1 MKLLE
6 VRQLCIDIKN
16 NGKRFPVVGGVSF
29 DISRGE
35 ILAIVGE
42 SGCGKSITSLAI
54 GRLLDEKTAA
64 VKAENIILHSEKAS
78 IDILQASAKELR
90 SIRGGT
96 IGYIFQEPAAALNPV
111 FTVGAQIIESLK
123 LHRKDVK
130 DYQNEAVRLLQ
141 SVGIPDAQARLKAYP
156 HELSGGMQQRIIIA
170 MALAGNPQL
179 LIADEP
185 TTALDVTIQAQ
196 ILELVYKLCKERHIG
211 VILITHNLGI
221 VARLADKLAVM
232 YAGNI
237 VEKGDSQYILHHHVH
252 PYTRKL
258 LQSVPLLGDNRE
270 KLPTIEGSVPS
281 PGNYAAGCRFSDRC
295 DRCKALGAKALE
307 LCKTQV
313 PPENEISP
321 GHFCRCFFPLTDE
334 VQNEK

>member
-6 VRQLCIDIKN
+6 VKQLCIDIKN
-16 NGKRFPVVGGVSF
+16 NGRRLPVVGNVSF
-29 DISRGE
+29 SVNQGE

-54 GRLLDEKTAA
+54 GRLLDDKVAA
-64 VKAENIILHSEKAS
+64 VKAENILLHTQNSS
-78 IDILQASAKELR
+78 IDILQASPKELR

-96 IGYIFQEPAAALNPV
+96 VGYIFQEPAAALNPV

-130 DYQNEAVRLLQ
+130 DYQAEAVRLLQ
-141 SVGIPDAQARLKAYP
+141 SVGIPDANTRLKAYP

-196 ILELVYKLCKERHIG
+196 ILELIRNLCKERKIG

-221 VARLADKLAVM
+221 VARVADKLAVM

-237 VEKGDSQYILHHHVH
+237 VEKGDSQYILRHHVH

-258 LQSVPLLGDNRE
+258 LQSVPVPGDRRE

-295 DRCKALGAKALE
+295 DRCKSLGANAIE
-307 LCKTQV
+307 LCSSQV
-313 PPENEISP
+313 PPEKEISP
-321 GHFCRCFFPLTDE
+321 GHFCRCFHPLKDE
-334 VQNEK
+334 ELV

>member
-1 MKLLE
+1 MKLLD

-16 NGKRFPVVGGVSF
+16 NGSRFPVVGDVSF
-29 DISRGE
+29 SVDRGE

-64 VKAENIILHSEKAS
+64 VKAESILLHNEKS
-78 IDILQASAKELR
+78 VLDILQASKKELR

-96 IGYIFQEPAAALNPV
+96 IGYIFQEPSAALNPV

-123 LHRKDVK
+123 LHRKDIS
-130 DYQNEAVRLLQ
+130 DYNAEAVNLLK
-141 SVGIPDAQARLKAYP
+141 SVGISDAKARLKAYP

-196 ILELVYKLCKERHIG
+196 ILELVYKLCKERKLG

-237 VEKGDSQYILHHHVH
+237 VEKGDSQYLLKHHVH

-258 LQSVPLLGDNRE
+258 LRSVPRLGDERT

-295 DRCKALGAKALE
+295 EHCKLLGAKAIE
-307 LCKTQV
+307 LCSSQI
-313 PPENEISP
+313 PPEKEISP
-321 GHFCRCFFPLTDE
+321 GHFCRCFFPLTSE
-334 VQNEK
+334 VDI